1 MYSTNS
7 TNSIKQC
14 RDTSGQ
20 QMVWTVI
27 FSALCTGG
35 AVQWLAYDRWLDN
48 FLSHYTG
55 ISRNRRVSQ
64 NRDENE
70 KCIQH

>member
-27 FSALCTGG
+27 FSALCTAG
-35 AVQWLAYDRWLDN
+35 AMKRLVHDRLA
-48 FLSHYTG
+48 
-55 ISRNRRVSQ
+55 
-64 NRDENE
+64 
-70 KCIQH
+70 